1 MVRESAVTASGDD
14 MGHTLTI
21 SETVRIEALLSLLDP
36 DAGGSCQVMGCTHGH
51 GEPGTRED
59 LPALAA

>member
-1 MVRESAVTASGDD
+1 MIRESAATASGDD
-14 MGHTLTI
+14 MGHTLTTL
-21 SETVRIEALLSLLDP
+21 ETARIEALLSRLDH

-51 GEPGTRED
+51 GEATTRED